1 MSWDVDGVRIT
12 RLVEHV
18 MPFPV
23 DFFVEATR
31 EDVAG
36 ETWLV
41 PEFVDDDGQFLMSLH
56 TFVVEAGDLRIVV
69 DTCTGNS
76 KDRPLIPEFN
86 QQHRPFLT
94 HLGGVRIPS

>member
-12 RLVEHV
+12 RVVEHV
-18 MPFPV
+18 MAFPV
-23 DFFVEATR
+23 DYFADATR

-41 PEFVDDDGQFLMSLH
+41 PEFVDVGGQYLMSFH
-56 TFVVEAGDLRIVV
+56 TFVVEADGLNIVV

-76 KDRPLIPEFN
+76 KDR
-86 QQHRPFLT
+86 R
-94 HLGGVRIPS
+94 